1 MTGKLQEVEIEVG
14 GKKYSCRPTFK
25 TLVTIEGALGQP
37 CRTLGIKCFTF
48 AVPLDRRGPNAQE
61 ISLGELSAIV
71 FNMVKDL
78 DGAPESVNEIG
89 DALME
94 EGYSHLIGP
103 VGDFLTRAQQGNAEH
118 ARQME
123 KKTKKNSGKPPDA
136 PADKTATAT
145 A

>member
-1 MTGKLQEVEIEVG
+1 MTGKLQEVEFEIA

-25 TLVTIEGALGQP
+25 TLVTIENALGQP

-61 ISLGELSAIV
+61 ISLSELSSII
-71 FNMVKDL
+71 FQMVKDTE
-78 DGAPESVNEIG
+78 GAPESVAEVG

-94 EGYSHLIGP
+94 DGYSHLIGP
-103 VGDFLTRAQQGNAEH
+103 VGEFLTRAQQGNAEH

-136 PADKTATAT
+136 AAAADRTATA
-145 A
+145 